1 MKKVYIIPLII
12 FLSISATAHPH
23 GKKIAGIV
31 SEKSNNQALIGAH
44 VSIKNMDDTTEV
56 LNQIT
61 NDRGFFRFSDF
72 KGTKYVLKVSYVG
85 YENYSEQINTEKGF
99 PFYKVELK
107 EDLILKTLVI
117 KDKAPA
123 AVQRGDT
130 SEMSASQYKVNKDAN
145 AEDLVSKMPGITIE
159 NNGIVKAQGEQV
171 QKVLVDGK
179 PFMGDDPTAALKNLP
194 AEIIDKVQ
202 VFDQLSE
209 QSRFTGFNDGNTSK
223 TMNIVTKQN
232 RKNGTFGKLYAGA
245 GNDNRYQT
253 GLTFNRFK
261 GERMFT
267 LLGMS
272 NNINQQNFAMQDLF
286 GVMGGGGGSMRQMG
300 GMMGSMGINSGAMFR
315 GGGDMGG
322 TGNFLVGQQNGI
334 STTNSAGINFS
345 DKLGSKLNYSGSY
358 FFNATDNKNEQLT
371 DRKYFLSNDSL
382 QYYND
387 TSSTENYNYNHRL
400 NARIEWNIDTMNSI
414 VMSPKISYQN
424 NHSLNQ
430 NEGVTFLSE
439 SNKLNDLF
447 NNKRNDNNGYNFNN
461 ELLFRH
467 RFVKPGRTFSVNLG
481 TAFNYRQGNSNQQ
494 TANTF
499 YKDTFAFSIPIVQI
513 SDNETTGKNISS
525 QVNFTEQIG
534 KFSQLQFSY
543 NISNNE
549 NTTQKYT
556 YKFDTITKE
565 FTQLD
570 NRLSNEFQNQYLTNR
585 AGVSYRWVKDA
596 HNFSA
601 DLNVQKADL
610 NATLIY
616 PKPDVVKR
624 NFENILPSIQYQY
637 RKGNSAGLRFNYRT
651 STNAPSVS
659 QMQNVIDN
667 SNPLSLSVG
676 NPNLSQSYSHSV
688 SLRFNKTQSETAK
701 MLFAFVSA
709 NFTRD
714 YIGNSTTIGTGDS
727 VFVDGIPLRQGAQ
740 ISKPINL
747 DGNWGIN
754 SFLTYGFPIKKIKC
768 NLNMNLGVTYNRLPS
783 LINLQTNFSNST
795 AVLSGFVLSSNISEK
810 IDFTLAFTP
819 TYTFVENTIQKQL
832 NSNFYSQNSN
842 IRLNWVF
849 YKNIFINS
857 DLRNILYSGLSG
869 GYNQNFT
876 LWSAAIGTKFLANNS
891 AEIKLSVFDVL
902 KQNNSISRNVSDTYI
917 EDIKS
922 LVLTQYF
929 MLTFT
934 YNLRVFK
941 PMPN

>member
-12 FLSISATAHPH
+12 FLSISAIAQPQ
-23 GKKIAGIV
+23 GKKIAGMV

-159 NNGIVKAQGEQV
+159 NNGTVKAQGEQV

-387 TSSTENYNYNHRL
+387 TSRTENYNYNHRL

-447 NNKRNDNNGYNFNN
+447 NNKMNDNNGYNFNN

-467 RFVKPGRTFSVNLG
+467 RFVKSGRTFSVNLG

-556 YKFDTITKE
+556 YKFDTITKK

-624 NFENILPSIQYQY
+624 NLENILPSIQYQY

-709 NFTRD
+709 NFTHD

-727 VFVDGIPLRQGAQ
+727 VFVDGIPLRRGAQ

-795 AVLSGFVLSSNISEK
+795 ALLSGFVLSSNISEK